1 MKGEC
6 NCSKVSFAVN
16 SEIVGLYQ
24 CHCKLCQRQSGST
37 SNTATL
43 VLEQNFEWLSGEQ
56 YITKWQKESGF
67 SSHFCKIC
75 GSPVPNR
82 LRDTHF
88 YWIPMGSVD
97 TCKAKVISH
106 ICCNSKASW
115 DVLSDH
121 VNRLDGMP
129 DDIELFINSFQRK
142 SE

>member
-1 MKGEC
+1 MKGKC

-16 SEIVGLYQ
+16 SEVVGLYQ

-43 VLEQNFEWLSGEQ
+43 VL
-56 YITKWQKESGF
+56 GF

-97 TCKAKVISH
+97 VKISTEYQETLVS
-106 ICCNSKASW
+106 NTKPVA
-115 DVLSDH
+115 L
-121 VNRLDGMP
+121 L
-129 DDIELFINSFQRK
+129 
-142 SE
+142 